1 MAFVQVMG
9 RLRSWRADALLRRVF
24 KNAGV
29 LLSGHAAAGLF
40 SLVNLAIAARALGPE
55 SFGMLVLIHTYALTA
70 AELCGFESWQTFVHF
85 SAYRARTNW
94 RTATQ
99 LLFKFTS
106 ALDLGAA
113 LVGTLVAVLV
123 APLVAVWMNWD
134 HDTTRLVMLYSL
146 VIPFTVNATPSGVL
160 RLFNRFDLLAKHV
173 TLRSAA
179 RLLATLTAWS
189 LDCSFHG
196 FLAAWFC
203 SEIGGQLILLWMG
216 WREFARQGLLRGMG
230 WSLRDVSEV
239 HDGLWRFIRAN
250 KLHSTV
256 MLVRGPLTLL
266 LVGGVLGAS
275 AAALYRVAKGFAVV
289 LNRPTELLTNSIYP
303 DLSQLIANRDWR
315 AARRLVVRASLLAGA
330 MVTLLAT
337 LFAALGK
344 PLLVLTAGSAYLAA
358 YPVLLVLVLAATV
371 EAFSAA
377 LDPTLYALGRPGV
390 AARINTCL
398 ILIYAPLLV
407 LALNAYNLAG
417 AGYAM
422 LGYAVA
428 ATLVMAIAAAWFLS
442 PGRLSRAE
450 LTSVE
455 VTLEV

>member
-1 MAFVQVMG
+1 MD

-24 KNAGV
+24 RNAGV

-40 SLVNLAIAARALGPE
+40 SVVNLAIAARAMGPE
-55 SFGMLVLIHTYALTA
+55 SFGLLVLIHTYALTA
-70 AELCGFESWQTFVHF
+70 AELFGFESWQTFVHF
-85 SAYRARTNW
+85 GAHRGRPDW

-99 LLFKFTS
+99 VLFKFTS

-113 LVGTLVAVLV
+113 LVGTIVAILA
-123 APLVAVWMNWD
+123 APVIGVWMSWD

-146 VIPFTVNATPSGVL
+146 VIPFTINATPSGVL

-173 TLRSAA
+173 TLRSAI
-179 RLLATLTAWS
+179 RLLATLTAWGF
-189 LDCSFHG
+189 DCTFQG

-203 SEIGGQLILLWMG
+203 SEIGGQMILLWMG
-216 WREFARQGLLRGMG
+216 WREFGRQGLLHDMR
-230 WSLRDVSEV
+230 WSLVDVALR

-275 AAALYRVAKGFAVV
+275 AAALYRVAKGFAVA

-303 DLSQLIANRDWR
+303 DLSKLIANGEWQ
-315 AARRLVVRASLLAGA
+315 AARRLVLRASLLAGA
-330 MVTLLAT
+330 AVTAVAVLVV
-337 LFAALGK
+337 ALGK
-344 PLLVLTAGSAYLAA
+344 PLLVLSVGSAYAAA
-358 YPVLLVLVLAATV
+358 YPILLLLVLAATV

-390 AARINTCL
+390 AARINMWL

-417 AGYAM
+417 AGYAT
-422 LGYAVA
+422 LGYAFA
-428 ATLVMAIAAAWFLS
+428 ATLVMAIAVAWYLS
-442 PGRLSRAE
+442 PGRRCGDDVAR
-450 LTSVE
+450 VD